1 MKLEPHF
8 GALASTP
15 GSDAARIAMTDESVL
30 AVLRQRFAGLD
41 SMYLC
46 PEIPGKKELAAR
58 AVHAH
63 HLPSDERVLAL
74 FDESVFGS
82 GDEGLLV
89 TTRRLCW
96 KNPRGRAQTVE
107 WQNVEAE
114 HMYADG
120 RRLVLGAVAIELT
133 SDAAV
138 SDACESAF
146 HVLAFSARA
155 ATTRATGS
163 GVVLAQDAAAAREH
177 AAEHH
182 SDHPTYRPSHAPPN
196 ATPPPAHAVTYDSYV
211 VHASSQRGP
220 SFACWHCHTPL
231 HWSTPQCARCSAWPS
246 PQGWQRTG

>member
-107 WQNVEAE
+107 WQNVEAPPPRARRGR
-114 HMYADG
+114 HRADVG
-120 RRLVLGAVAIELT
+120 RRGQRRVRVRVPRPRVL
-133 SDAAV
+133 
-138 SDACESAF
+138 
-146 HVLAFSARA
+146 
-155 ATTRATGS
+155 
-163 GVVLAQDAAAAREH
+163 
-177 AAEHH
+177 
-182 SDHPTYRPSHAPPN
+182 
-196 ATPPPAHAVTYDSYV
+196 
-211 VHASSQRGP
+211 
-220 SFACWHCHTPL
+220 
-231 HWSTPQCARCSAWPS
+231 CARCDDPRD
-246 PQGWQRTG
+246 G